1 MCLFSMSVLQIR
13 SSISFFSYIPHVC
26 VNIWYLF
33 FSFWLHSV
41 WQSLCPST
49 SLQRTQFHPF
59 LLLRNIP
66 LYICTTSSFSTPLS
80 RHLSCFRVLALV
92 NSAGLGC
99 MCLFEVCFSLVYDQS
114 WDWWVGKRICLQ
126 CSRCR
131 RQGLNPWVRRA
142 PEQGPD
148 NLLQYSCLENPMARG
163 AWRATAYMVT
173 KSWTWLKWLSTQ
185 HMAVLCLI
193 FYGSTYDFGER
204 ETCSLQKSLYNIY
217 IKKKK
222 VCLLICEKH
231 FQEILLDKYCCWNK
245 VRHTWS

>member
-131 RQGLNPWVRRA
+131 RQGLNPCQESPRTRA
-142 PEQGPD
+142 WQPTPVFLPGESHGQRSLAG
-148 NLLQYSCLENPMARG
+148 YSLHGHKELDMTEVTEH
-163 AWRATAYMVT
+163 TAHGSSMFNFLWFNIWFWG
-173 KSWTWLKWLSTQ
+173 KRNMQSTEES
-185 HMAVLCLI
+185 V
-193 FYGSTYDFGER
+193 
-204 ETCSLQKSLYNIY
+204 
-217 IKKKK
+217 
-222 VCLLICEKH
+222 
-231 FQEILLDKYCCWNK
+231 
-245 VRHTWS
+245 